1 MNKKI
6 REKSINSLMK
16 LNKAL
21 EKSLNGVDEEII
33 IRLDKSIPLI
43 NDIGKHLINAS
54 GKRLRPL
61 LTLAMAAQFNDYSKN
76 PKILAA
82 AVEFIHTAT
91 LLHDDVVDE
100 STMRRGRETANAIFG
115 NQASVLV
122 GDFLYT
128 RSFQM
133 MVELQSMRV
142 MEILS
147 DSTNRIAQG
156 EVQQLMNCNDPDT
169 TEASYFDVI
178 YGKTAR
184 LFEAATQLAAV
195 ITGQSDEIE
204 QAMQAYGRHLGTA
217 FQLADDILDY
227 ESDSD
232 AMGKNAGDD
241 LAEGKPTLPLLY
253 AMWHAGD
260 EDAALIREA
269 IEEANGLPHLQ
280 RIVTVMNDT
289 GALNYTRQK
298 AFEEADMAISA
309 LNVLPPS
316 DYKQALIALAHIA
329 VDRNS

>member
-1 MNKKI
+1 MNI
-6 REKSINSLMK
+6 DQI
-16 LNKAL
+16 KAL
-21 EKSLNGVDEEII
+21 AESDMQAVNQLIQQQVDS
-33 IRLDKSIPLI
+33 DVALI
-43 NDIGKHLINAS
+43 NQLGFYIVNSG

-61 LTLAMAAQFNDYSKN
+61 LTV
-76 PKILAA
+76 LAA
-82 AVEFIHTAT
+82 RALQIESSQHHTLAAIIEFIHTAT

-100 STMRRGRETANAIFG
+100 STMRRGRETANALFG

-269 IEEANGLPHLQ
+269 IEKANGLPHLQ

-309 LNVLPPS
+309 LNVLPES